1 MWTTCLP
8 RGLYGKVLP
17 MDELRKGFHHQLD
30 EIREEVA
37 RLAAMVIEAVPRA
50 TAILLAGDLA
60 GAETLIAAD
69 DEIDARSIDIE
80 ERCYQ
85 VLALQAPVAGDLRQ
99 VVAVLK
105 MVAEIERSADLT
117 VNICKAARRIYRH
130 ELDPRLRGLLQQMGE
145 QAQQLF
151 AAALES
157 FEESD
162 PVKAAALDDMDGF
175 LDGLQ
180 KEMVQAI
187 LVAHASGKIDIQVGI
202 QLAVVARFYERIGDH
217 AVNIGERVR
226 YLVTGW
232 LPEHKGAARFLSKQ
246 RDDTDGIP
254 FIESTK

>member
-1 MWTTCLP
+1 MDKVSAE
-8 RGLYGKVLP
+8 GLCGKVLP
-17 MDELRKGFHHQLD
+17 MDELRRGFHHQLD

-60 GAETLIAAD
+60 GAEALIASD
-69 DEIDARSIDIE
+69 DEIDARSIEIE

-85 VLALQAPVAGDLRQ
+85 LLALQAPVAGDLRQ
-99 VVAVLK
+99 VVAVVK

-157 FEESD
+157 FEEND

-187 LVAHASGKIDIQVGI
+187 LVAHSSGKIDIQVGI

-232 LPEHKGAARFLSKQ
+232 LPEHKGADRFSRKQ
-246 RDDTDGIP
+246 LDDTDGIP

>member
-1 MWTTCLP
+1 
-8 RGLYGKVLP
+8 
-17 MDELRKGFHHQLD
+17 MDELRKGFHHELD
-30 EIREEVA
+30 DIRQEVA
-37 RLAAMVIEAVPRA
+37 RLAAMVIEAVPRS
-50 TAILLAGDLA
+50 TAALLAGDLA
-60 GAETLIAAD
+60 GAEALIGAD
-69 DEIDARSIDIE
+69 DEIDARSIEIE

-85 VLALQAPVAGDLRQ
+85 LLALQAPVAGDLRQ
-99 VVAVLK
+99 VVAVVK

-117 VNICKAARRIYRH
+117 VNICKAARRIYGH
-130 ELDPRLRGLLQQMGE
+130 TLDPRLRGLLQQMGE

-157 FEESD
+157 FEQND

-187 LVAHASGKIDIQVGI
+187 LVAHAAGKIDIQVGI

-232 LPEHKGAARFLSKQ
+232 LPEHKGAARFAGGKQ
-246 RDDTDGIP
+246 DDTDGIP
-254 FIESTK
+254 FIEPPK